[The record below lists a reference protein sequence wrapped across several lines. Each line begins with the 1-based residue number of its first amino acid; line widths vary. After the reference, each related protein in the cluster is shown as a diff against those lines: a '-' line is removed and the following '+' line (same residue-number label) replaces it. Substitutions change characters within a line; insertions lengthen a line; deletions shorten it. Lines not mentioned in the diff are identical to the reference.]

1 VTGGLVP
8 DGREVSMPKSLD
20 VLIGLSVIML
30 ALGMAVTLITQ
41 FVTTVLNTRGRNLR
55 RGLAGLLAQLD
66 PALTDEL
73 ARTVAGAVLTH
84 PLVSTATG
92 RLGTVVH
99 REEFTKLLLGLAGN
113 RSTLDEAAKKALV
126 SALENNDV
134 KDPAET
140 LAKIRALSLRLEA
153 ADPGLAASVRET
165 LAMVGAA
172 PTDLVAKVH
181 NWFDQTMDRVS
192 QRFTASTR
200 AITFVGAVVVAFAFQ
215 VDTISL
221 VNRLAADD
229 ALREAF
235 VSQGVSMD
243 ADVIAERASEAADEQ
258 AIERQY
264 LAFMREHGLLNVP
277 ASFDEW
283 RARWRETNVP
293 GVLLTSLLLSLGAPF
308 WYSALK
314 KMLQLRSV
322 LAANDDEQRAARQ
335 TADKDEPRL
344 RGLLAQVTA
353 QPPPAEPTAAAPTP
367 SPAPPPAGP

>member
-1 VTGGLVP
+1 
-8 DGREVSMPKSLD
+8 MPKSLD
-20 VLIGLSVIML
+20 VLIGLAVIML

-73 ARTVAGAVLTH
+73 ARKVAHAVLTH
-84 PLVSTATG
+84 PLVSTAAG

-99 REEFTKLLLGLAGN
+99 REEFTKLLLQLAGG
-113 RSTLDEAAKKALV
+113 RSTLDEAAKKALAA
-126 SALENNDV
+126 ALAANGIT
-134 KDPAET
+134 DPAGT
-140 LAKIRALSLRLEA
+140 LAEIRALSLRLEA
-153 ADPGLAASVRET
+153 ADPGLAASVRDS

-172 PTDLVAKVH
+172 PKDLVAKVH

-200 AITFVGAVVVAFAFQ
+200 AITFAGAVLVAFALQ

-235 VSQGVSMD
+235 VAQAVSID
-243 ADVIAERASEAADEQ
+243 ADAIAESAPEAADEQ

-264 LAFMREHGLLNVP
+264 LAFMREHGLISVP
-277 ASFDEW
+277 ASPGEW
-283 RARWRETNVP
+283 AARWPETNIA

-322 LAANDDEQRAARQ
+322 LAAKDDEQRAARQ

-344 RGLLAQVTA
+344 RGLLSAVMA
-353 QPPPAEPTAAAPTP
+353 GAAL
-367 SPAPPPAGP
+367 PAPPSAAVPPGKPPS

>member
-1 VTGGLVP
+1 MP
-8 DGREVSMPKSLD
+8 DGLEVSMPKSLD
-20 VLIGLSVIML
+20 VLIGLAVIML

-55 RGLAGLLAQLD
+55 RGLAGLLSQLD

-73 ARTVAGAVLTH
+73 ARKVAHAVLTH

-99 REEFTKLLLGLAGN
+99 REEFTKLLLQLAGG
-113 RSTLDEAAKKALV
+113 RSTLDEAAKTALIG
-126 SALENNDV
+126 ALAENGV
-134 KDPAET
+134 TDPAGT
-140 LAKIRALSLRLEA
+140 LAQVRAVSLRLEA
-153 ADPGLAASVRET
+153 AEPGLASSVREA
-165 LAMVGAA
+165 LAMVGAS
-172 PTDLVAKVH
+172 PTNLVAKVH

-200 AITFVGAVVVAFAFQ
+200 AITFAGAVLVAFALQ

-235 VSQGVSMD
+235 VSQGVSMA
-243 ADVIAERASEAADEQ
+243 ADTIADGASEAADEQ

-264 LAFMREHGLLNVP
+264 LEFMREHGLITVP
-277 ASFDEW
+277 ASFDDW
-283 RARWRETNVP
+283 KSRWSDTNVP

-314 KMLQLRSV
+314 KMLQLRSA
-322 LAANDDEQRAARQ
+322 LAQKDDDQRAARQ
-335 TADKDEPRL
+335 TADADEPRL
-344 RGLLAQVTA
+344 RGLLEKVVAQA
-353 QPPPAEPTAAAPTP
+353 PPA
-367 SPAPPPAGP
+367 APPPVSPPPESPHRLDTRSNDQ

>member
-1 VTGGLVP
+1 ML
-8 DGREVSMPKSLD
+8 KSLD
-20 VLIGLSVIML
+20 VLIGLAVIML

-55 RGLAGLLAQLD
+55 RGLTHLLTQLD
-66 PALTDEL
+66 PALTGEL

-84 PLVSTATG
+84 PLVGTATG

-99 REEFTKLLLGLAGN
+99 REEFTKLLLQLAGG
-113 RSTLDEAAKKALV
+113 RSTLDEAAKKALAA
-126 SALENNDV
+126 ALAANGITN
-134 KDPAET
+134 PAST
-140 LAKIRALSLRLEA
+140 LAEVRAVSLRLEA
-153 ADPGLAASVRET
+153 ADPGLAASVRES
-165 LAMVGAA
+165 LAMVGAS

-200 AITFVGAVVVAFAFQ
+200 AITFAGAVLVAFALQ

-235 VSQGVSMD
+235 VAQAVSID
-243 ADVIAERASEAADEQ
+243 ADAVAENAPEAADEQ

-264 LAFMREHGLLNVP
+264 LAFMRDHGLLNVP
-277 ASFDEW
+277 ANVDEW
-283 RARWRETNVP
+283 LARWHETNVP

-314 KMLQLRSV
+314 NLLQLRSV
-322 LAANDDEQRAARQ
+322 LAAKDDEQRTARQ
-335 TADKDEPRL
+335 TADKDEPKL
-344 RGLLAQVTA
+344 RGLLSAVMEGA
-353 QPPPAEPTAAAPTP
+353 APPAPPSAAAPPAKPP
-367 SPAPPPAGP
+367 S

>member
-1 VTGGLVP
+1 
-8 DGREVSMPKSLD
+8 MPKSLD
-20 VLIGLSVIML
+20 VLIGLAVIML

-41 FVTTVLNTRGRNLR
+41 FVTTAINSRGRNLR
-55 RGLAGLLAQLD
+55 RGLAGLLTQLD
-66 PALTDEL
+66 PKLTDDV
-73 ARTVAGAVLTH
+73 ARTVAEAVLTH
-84 PLVSTATG
+84 PLVSTVSG

-99 REEFTKLLLGLAGN
+99 REEFTKLLLALAGGH
-113 RSTLDEAAKKALV
+113 STLDEAAKKALV
-126 SALENNDV
+126 TALENNGV
-134 KDPAET
+134 KDPAGT
-140 LAKIRALSLRLEA
+140 LAQIRIVSLRLEA
-153 ADPGLAASVRET
+153 ADPGLAASVREA
-165 LAMVGAA
+165 LAVVGAA

-181 NWFDQTMDRVS
+181 SWFDQTMDRVS

-200 AITFVGAVVVAFAFQ
+200 AITFVGAVVVAFALQ

-243 ADVIAERASEAADEQ
+243 ADVAAGRAPEAADEQ
-258 AIERQY
+258 AIERRY
-264 LAFMREHGLLNVP
+264 LAFMREHGLISVP
-277 ASFDEW
+277 AGLDDWKE
-283 RARWRETNVP
+283 RWRETNIA

-322 LAANDDEQRAARQ
+322 LAAKDDEQRAARQ

-344 RGLLAQVTA
+344 RGLLAQVAAQATPAGPTTA
-353 QPPPAEPTAAAPTP
+353 TSTP
-367 SPAPPPAGP
+367 SPTPPADRPPDGL

>member
-1 VTGGLVP
+1 
-8 DGREVSMPKSLD
+8 MPKSLD
-20 VLIGLSVIML
+20 VLIGLAVIML

-55 RGLAGLLAQLD
+55 RGLAGLLSQLD

-73 ARTVAGAVLTH
+73 ARKVAHAVLTH

-99 REEFTKLLLGLAGN
+99 REEFTKLLLQLAGG
-113 RSTLDEAAKKALV
+113 RSTLDEAAKTALIG
-126 SALENNDV
+126 ALAENGV
-134 KDPAET
+134 TDPAGT
-140 LAKIRALSLRLEA
+140 LAQVRAVSLRLEA
-153 ADPGLAASVRET
+153 AEPGLASSVREA
-165 LAMVGAA
+165 LAMVGAS

-200 AITFVGAVVVAFAFQ
+200 AITFAGAVLVAFALQ

-235 VSQGVSMD
+235 VSQGVSMA
-243 ADVIAERASEAADEQ
+243 ADTIADGASEAADEQ

-264 LAFMREHGLLNVP
+264 LEFMREHGLITVP
-277 ASFDEW
+277 ASFDDW
-283 RARWRETNVP
+283 KSRWSDTNVP

-314 KMLQLRSV
+314 KMLQLRSA
-322 LAANDDEQRAARQ
+322 LAQKDDDQRAARQ
-335 TADKDEPRL
+335 TADADEPRL
-344 RGLLAQVTA
+344 RGLLEKVVAQA
-353 QPPPAEPTAAAPTP
+353 PPA
-367 SPAPPPAGP
+367 APPPVSPPPESPHRLDTRSNDQ

>member
-1 VTGGLVP
+1 
-8 DGREVSMPKSLD
+8 MPKSLD

-55 RGLAGLLAQLD
+55 RGLANLLAQLD
-66 PALTDEL
+66 PAFTDEL

-99 REEFTKLLLGLAGN
+99 REEFTKLLLQLAGG
-113 RSTLDEAAKKALV
+113 RSALDEAAKKALAV
-126 SALENNDV
+126 ALAANGI
-134 KDPAET
+134 KDPGVT
-140 LAKIRALSLRLEA
+140 LAEIRAVSLRLEA
-153 ADPGLAASVRET
+153 ADPGLAASVREA
-165 LAMVGAA
+165 LAVVGAA

-200 AITFVGAVVVAFAFQ
+200 AITFAGALLVAFALQ

-235 VSQGVSMD
+235 VTGATAMD
-243 ADVIAERASEAADEQ
+243 AAAGSGADTQ

-264 LAFMREHGLLNVP
+264 LAFMSEHGLISVP
-277 ASFDEW
+277 ASVDDW
-283 RARWRETNVP
+283 WTRWRDTNVP

-314 KMLQLRSV
+314 RMLQLRSV
-322 LAANDDEQRAARQ
+322 SAARDDEQRAARQ
-335 TADKDEPRL
+335 TADKDEPTL
-344 RGLLAQVTA
+344 RGLLAQVMA
-353 QPPPAEPTAAAPTP
+353 QAPPAAPTPAAPPP
-367 SPAPPPAGP
+367 SPAPPAGP